1 MTTGEKIAKA
11 RKGAK
16 LTQKELGEKLGVSA
30 QSVAQWENNLRNP
43 KIETLVKIAD
53 ALNLPLFDL
62 FFADSDDYEFIKML
76 GLTNPG
82 KIKESLD
89 AVKPLPDK
97 YATLSRILNYA
108 GYNLQLIHEDYC
120 FTGADGAY
128 TLTEKQVEE
137 LFSEIVKYADYLC
150 SNLEKQETQKVFSS
164 ISHTKRTDA
173 VQSGGG
179 IVSTPDNKKPPEG
192 HYSPSDGT

>member
-1 MTTGEKIAKA
+1 MNRIKNA
-11 RKGAK
+11 RKRLGM
-16 LTQKELGEKLGVSA
+16 TQNELAEKLGINRATLSKYENGQIDPTVS
-30 QSVAQWENNLRNP
+30 QLM
-43 KIETLVKIAD
+43 KIAD

-179 IVSTPDNKKPPEG
+179 IVSPPDEKKPPEG
-192 HYSPSDGT
+192 LKTPSDGNK

>member
-1 MTTGEKIAKA
+1 MNRIKEK
-11 RKGAK
+11 RKQAGMNQ
-16 LTQKELGEKLGVSA
+16 TELASKIGVNRATLSKY
-30 QSVAQWENNLRNP
+30 ENGQIDPTVSQLM
-43 KIETLVKIAD
+43 KIAD

>member
-1 MTTGEKIAKA
+1 MNQTELASKI
-11 RKGAK
+11 
-16 LTQKELGEKLGVSA
+16 GVNRATLSKY
-30 QSVAQWENNLRNP
+30 ENGQIDPTVSQLM
-43 KIETLVKIAD
+43 KIAD

-120 FTGADGAY
+120 FTVADGAY

>member
-1 MTTGEKIAKA
+1 MNRIKEK
-11 RKGAK
+11 RKQAGMNQ
-16 LTQKELGEKLGVSA
+16 TELASKIGVNRATLSKY
-30 QSVAQWENNLRNP
+30 ENGQIDPTVSQLM
-43 KIETLVKIAD
+43 KIAD

-179 IVSTPDNKKPPEG
+179 IVSPPDNKKPPEG

>member
-1 MTTGEKIAKA
+1 MNRIKEK
-11 RKGAK
+11 RKQAGMNQ
-16 LTQKELGEKLGVSA
+16 TELASKIGVNRATLSKY
-30 QSVAQWENNLRNP
+30 ENGQIDPTVSQLM
-43 KIETLVKIAD
+43 KIAD

-89 AVKPLPDK
+89 AVKQLPDK
-97 YATLSRILNYA
+97 YETLTRILNYA

>member
-1 MTTGEKIAKA
+1 MNRIKEK
-11 RKGAK
+11 RKQAGMNQ
-16 LTQKELGEKLGVSA
+16 TELASKIGVNRATLSKY
-30 QSVAQWENNLRNP
+30 ENGQIDPTVSQLM
-43 KIETLVKIAD
+43 KIAD

-108 GYNLQLIHEDYC
+108 GYNLQLIHEDY
-120 FTGADGAY
+120 
-128 TLTEKQVEE
+128 
-137 LFSEIVKYADYLC
+137 
-150 SNLEKQETQKVFSS
+150 
-164 ISHTKRTDA
+164 
-173 VQSGGG
+173 
-179 IVSTPDNKKPPEG
+179 
-192 HYSPSDGT
+192 